1 MDRLYWSCLQE
12 AQEELL
18 NLLAENGRKASVVG
32 SSNGIPIILVSG
44 SDLNVLRL
52 TLDLIAQQ
60 RIVSAAIMSAPLLE
74 DNLWF
79 AAEWSGCVVVER
91 AEVRGIASEFNWLQ
105 PEGEDSERNL
115 VIFRVPEEVTPSLE
129 EGNVFTQK
137 GEVGALVREHPHKY
151 YGNLADPLTGGA
163 NVLYASGFEAA
174 RARELPEDRIIVA
187 SPEALGFE
195 LDTGNNSV
203 VSWLKKST
211 ITVEAVG
218 FSRNS
223 VEEVIRLF
231 ADHQVDVVRDDL
243 ERKFDAWHQDG
254 LDFAV
259 GLVLRGLKDPPVVI
273 PVGSVYQQPFIGS
286 QAQNLAIAKLASP
299 MVAGGATVPLI
310 LPAWCLNRSFSPP
323 KGPLV
328 PTPLIT
334 VSAGGT
340 QQDVWERINNRYRR
354 SL

>member
-18 NLLAENGRKASVVG
+18 NLLAENGRRASVVG

-44 SDLNVLRL
+44 SNLKVLRL
-52 TLDLIAQQ
+52 TLDLVAQQ
-60 RIVSAAIMSAPLLE
+60 RIVSAAIMSAPLPE
-74 DNLWF
+74 DSLWF

-91 AEVRGIASEFNWLQ
+91 AEVRRIGSEFSWLQ

-115 VIFRVPEEVTPSLE
+115 VIFRVPEEVTPLPE
-129 EGNVFTQK
+129 EGSVFTQE
-137 GEVGALVREHPHKY
+137 GEVGALVREHPQKY

-163 NVLYASGFEAA
+163 NVLYAAGFEAA
-174 RARELPEDRIIVA
+174 RARELPEDRIVVA

-203 VSWLKKST
+203 VGWQKKS
-211 ITVEAVG
+211 IISVEAVG
-218 FSRNS
+218 FDRNS
-223 VEEVIRLF
+223 IEEVVRLF
-231 ADHQVDVVRDDL
+231 GDHQVDVARDDL
-243 ERKFDAWHQDG
+243 ERKFVAWRQDG

-273 PVGSVYQQPFIGS
+273 PVGSVYQQPSIGS

-299 MVAGGATVPLI
+299 RVAAGATVPLI
-310 LPAWCLNRSFSPP
+310 LPAWCLNQSFWPP